1 MQRLDSEEFK
11 HILTRAI
18 GAEKASVAFPAF
30 REAPS
35 VAVRVNPFKVSVWGL
50 AATEAETE
58 AFARACFGPSISKVP
73 WNPLGYLLSERPVF
87 TLDPLFHAGC
97 YYVQDASAQFAGY
110 YCRSFFD
117 RFSDL
122 GRPVRVLD
130 LCAAPG
136 GKTTDLAASL
146 RTAFGDG
153 FLLVAN
159 EVMRNRA
166 SVLADNVSV
175 WGDPNVTVTSVD
187 PKAFAAMEGF
197 FDLVLT
203 DVPCSGEGMFR
214 KDPEAF
220 DAWSEA
226 VVDLCASRQRRILAD
241 AWPALR
247 QGGILLYTTCTFE
260 ESENDANVEWITGQ
274 LGAEP
279 VPVPDEGWELLPD
292 RPLRTRT
299 GYLLIPGFVRG
310 EGQFAAAVVK
320 TAAAGSCHR
329 PEEALERLRPL
340 RFGMPRETRKGTDL
354 VPSAD
359 MALCFKTERG
369 AWPEVDLG
377 LEAALRFLRR
387 DNLFLEDAP
396 PGFVLVCYKGHPL
409 GFVKNLGKRS
419 NNLHPQSRRIRMEL
433 PPAVRGSSR
442 TPKD

>member
-1 MQRLDSEEFK
+1 
-11 HILTRAI
+11 
-18 GAEKASVAFPAF
+18 
-30 REAPS
+30 
-35 VAVRVNPFKVSVWGL
+35 
-50 AATEAETE
+50 
-58 AFARACFGPSISKVP
+58 
-73 WNPLGYLLSERPVF
+73 
-87 TLDPLFHAGC
+87 
-97 YYVQDASAQFAGY
+97 
-110 YCRSFFD
+110 
-117 RFSDL
+117 
-122 GRPVRVLD
+122 
-130 LCAAPG
+130 
-136 GKTTDLAASL
+136 
-146 RTAFGDG
+146 
-153 FLLVAN
+153 
-159 EVMRNRA
+159 
-166 SVLADNVSV
+166 
-175 WGDPNVTVTSVD
+175 
-187 PKAFAAMEGF
+187 
-197 FDLVLT
+197 
-203 DVPCSGEGMFR
+203 MFR

-377 LEAALRFLRR
+377 LEAALRFTAGTTC
-387 DNLFLEDAP
+387 FSDAP
-396 PGFVLVCYKGHPL
+396 PGSSWSAIKGI
-409 GFVKNLGKRS
+409 RS
-419 NNLHPQSRRIRMEL
+419 AS
-433 PPAVRGSSR
+433 
-442 TPKD
+442 